1 MININ
6 LFNQFIRFLTV
17 VYQFFN
23 YIYVDIE
30 FCLIHEINFMSFSNQ
45 HIFNILFEAIPEGAI
60 IANDKQLIIASNSAA
75 EQIFGYEKEELVNQH
90 LNILV
95 PLKYQYSHKTHFSN
109 FLKNKTIQNINFE
122 LNLYGIAKNNKK
134 FPLEIS
140 LNPFEIDKKLF
151 VIALIIDITN
161 RKEADKKIK
170 NLNTKLEKTVKE
182 KTAELKNTIKQL
194 KEVNINLKREIKK
207 RIEGEAKI
215 KEALQKEQE
224 LNSLKTKF
232 LSLVSH
238 EFKTPLSGIL
248 TSSMLLDKYKLSN
261 QQDKRDKHIE
271 TITQKVHYLN
281 NILNDFLSIESIEAS
296 NVNYKFTTF
305 NLSKIVNEVVYNANM
320 LLKNGQKINIST
332 DTNDYVLHQDEK
344 ILELILSY
352 LLYNAIKYSLENTTI
367 DLEIYQDTESTIF
380 KFIDEGIGIPEKD
393 QKFIFNRYFRAENV
407 LNIQGTGIG
416 LNIVK
421 SHLENL
427 GGSITFES
435 IEHKGSIFIIK
446 LPLNKTL

>member
-1 MININ
+1 
-6 LFNQFIRFLTV
+6 
-17 VYQFFN
+17 
-23 YIYVDIE
+23 
-30 FCLIHEINFMSFSNQ
+30 MSFSNQ

-60 IANDKQLIIASNSAA
+60 IANDKQHIIAANSSA
-75 EQIFGYEKEELVNQH
+75 EEIFGYKKGELINQP
-90 LNILV
+90 LNILI
-95 PLKYQYSHKTHFSN
+95 PSKYQLNHKTHFSN
-109 FLKNKTIQNINFE
+109 FLKNKTIRKINYD
-122 LNLYGIAKNNKK
+122 LNFYGITKSKK
-134 FPLEIS
+134 EFPLEIG
-140 LNPFEIDKKLF
+140 LNPFEIDEKLF
-151 VIALIIDITN
+151 IIALIIDVTK
-161 RKEADKKIK
+161 RKETDKKIK
-170 NLNTKLEKTVKE
+170 NINIKLEKTVKE
-182 KTAELKNTIKQL
+182 KTAELKNKIKQL
-194 KEVNINLKREIKK
+194 TEVNISLKREIKK
-207 RIEGEAKI
+207 RIEGEAEI
-215 KEALQKEQE
+215 KNALQKEQE

-281 NILNDFLSIESIEAS
+281 DILNNFLSIESIDAS

-320 LLKNGQKINIST
+320 LLKSGQKINISS
-332 DTNDYVLHQDEK
+332 DTNDYVLYQDEK

-352 LLYNAIKYSLENTTI
+352 LLYNSIKYSLENTTI
-367 DLEIYQDTESTIF
+367 DLDIYQDTESTIF

-407 LNIQGTGIG
+407 LHIQGTGIG

-427 GGSITFES
+427 GGSISFES
-435 IEHKGSIFIIK
+435 KENKGSIFIVK
-446 LPLNKTL
+446 LPLIRTL